1 MQSSCKLLL
10 KEKLF
15 LSTQTLLADIFELI
29 YNEMIFENK
38 KEIDEILYNKC
49 SCVCE
54 EMKTKIKE
62 RK

>member
-1 MQSSCKLLL
+1 
-10 KEKLF
+10 
-15 LSTQTLLADIFELI
+15 
-29 YNEMIFENK
+29 MIFENK

-62 RK
+62 IKIVKITEKKTMRR